1 MLPRYIN
8 SFDNIYTDAT
18 ISNSSATDTAKI
30 YFNKNLK
37 INKTIKSSTD
47 SSSGMYLDIN
57 DYSNINFEKDS
68 YIISGNSD
76 NWENTKVDGYFEVGT
91 NYSFES
97 VPLDSN
103 YYVMFKIYD
112 VDNLY
117 TYSDLVQIK

>member
-1 MLPRYIN
+1 
-8 SFDNIYTDAT
+8 
-18 ISNSSATDTAKI
+18 
-30 YFNKNLK
+30 
-37 INKTIKSSTD
+37 
-47 SSSGMYLDIN
+47 MYLDIN